1 MSIIFLLLLLLLSSC
16 SPSGENGVFT
26 VASWNAYCFF
36 DGVDNSTEYT
46 EFTSSSGY
54 TRAKY
59 IQRVEDAALYM
70 AANMGDSDIII
81 LQEIESSDVLYD
93 LLEAGLKDIGFMY
106 YGLAQAEDGI
116 LSVGFVSK
124 TKPSSFR
131 FHSTET
137 SRPIAEINLLV
148 DGNMVTIFAVHLK
161 SQLNEDVERKEE
173 LALIETLVEERAGEN
188 IIVIGDFNTDCRTGG
203 EMGDGKSRAEYVLNL
218 TGDGF
223 RAYNGV
229 LFSPYLDYSSPLEC
243 GSYYYSGDWYSYDN
257 ALLSSA
263 FFDGDGIEYLDF
275 RIVSPA
281 EAKNTSGIPVKYD
294 KSTGTGYSDHFAIM
308 LRCEYN

>member
-26 VASWNAYCFF
+26 VTSWNAYCFF
-36 DGVDNSTEYT
+36 DGCDNSTEYD

-59 IQRVEDAALYM
+59 LKRVEDAALYM
-70 AANMGDSDIII
+70 ASNIGESDIII
-81 LQEIESSDVLYD
+81 LQEIESPDVLYD
-93 LLEAGLKDIGFMY
+93 LLEAGLKDIGFFY

-116 LSVGFVSK
+116 LSVGFISK
-124 TKPSSFR
+124 IKPSSFC
-131 FHSTET
+131 FHSTT
-137 SRPIAEINLLV
+137 SSRPIAEINLLV
-148 DGNMVTIFAVHLK
+148 GGKMVTIFAVHLK
-161 SQLNEDVERKEE
+161 SQLNEDNTRTEE
-173 LALIETLVEERAGEN
+173 LALIETLVAERQDEN
-188 IIVIGDFNTDCRTGG
+188 VIVIGDFNTDCRTGG
-203 EMGDGKSRAEYVLNL
+203 EMGDGKGNTHYVLSL
-218 TGDGF
+218 TGDGL
-223 RAYNGV
+223 RANNGV
-229 LFSPYLDYSSPLEC
+229 LFSPYLDYSSPIEV

-263 FFDGDGIEYLDF
+263 FFDGEGIEYFDF
-275 RIVSPA
+275 RIISPA

-308 LRCEYN
+308 LRCRYN